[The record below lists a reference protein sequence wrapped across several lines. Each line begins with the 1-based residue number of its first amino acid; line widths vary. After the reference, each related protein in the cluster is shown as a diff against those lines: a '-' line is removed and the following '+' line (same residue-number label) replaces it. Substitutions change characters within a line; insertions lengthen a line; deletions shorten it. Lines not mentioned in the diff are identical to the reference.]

1 MAPSR
6 SGRRAKLP
14 ARGLQRAPRMM
25 VRTLR
30 VLILQ
35 EDEAALDSVR
45 TDLEGEGFEVTGARS
60 FIEAAPFIVG
70 TRVDVLLIYLPR
82 IEWVRRA
89 VLNQI
94 KRANAQLPLVAVSPP
109 AADPIAEKLGE
120 GGVTLILPA
129 DVGRAALAQVVRQIG
144 EGSVGAS

>member
-1 MAPSR
+1 M
-6 SGRRAKLP
+6 SGQRAKLA
-14 ARGLQRAPRMM
+14 ARGLREAPRLMA
-25 VRTLR
+25 RTLR

-45 TDLEGEGFEVTGARS
+45 TDLEERGFEVTGARS

-94 KRANAQLPLVAVSPP
+94 KRANAQLPLVAVAPP
-109 AADPIAEKLGE
+109 AAGPIAEKIGE
-120 GGVTLILPA
+120 MGVTLLLPA
-129 DVGRAALAQVVRQIG
+129 DVGRAALAEVVREIG
-144 EGSVGAS
+144 EGSLEAS

>member
-1 MAPSR
+1 MH
-6 SGRRAKLP
+6 
-14 ARGLQRAPRMM
+14 GLRERPRLMS
-25 VRTLR
+25 RTLR

-45 TDLEGEGFEVTGARS
+45 TDLEQEGFDVTGARS

-82 IEWVRRA
+82 IEWARRA

-94 KRANAQLPLVAVSPP
+94 KRANAQLPLVAVAPH

-120 GGVTLILPA
+120 MGVTLILPA
-129 DVGRAALAQVVRQIG
+129 DVGHAALAMVVRQIG
-144 EGSVGAS
+144 EGSVEAS